1 MLQHRAYLEN
11 QKTPRV
17 EGLTRAEACA
27 RYQGKVLLLA
37 RRVKERLSSAARVE
51 LDDLIS
57 WGAIGLLEAFD
68 RFDAGR
74 GIKFST
80 YAEYR
85 IRGAMYDALRTQD
98 TFSRRRRQLAKNV
111 ERAREEAS
119 RDLGRAPTSQEVAH
133 RLECTVEQ
141 YHQAMTKTQPINH
154 TSIDDVEPGGRPL
167 VETLADPTIAN
178 ASNGIASREIRE
190 LLGRAVSE
198 LPERQQEC
206 IMMYYG
212 KELSL
217 SEIAAVYGVSVSR
230 VSQILKEAR
239 ARLRKRLSSEI
250 DQSDLALEFA

>member
-1 MLQHRAYLEN
+1 MLQHRAYLAN
-11 QKTPRV
+11 QDAPRV
-17 EGLTRAEACA
+17 EGLSREEACA
-27 RYQGKVLLLA
+27 RYQGKVLLIA
-37 RRVKERLSSAARVE
+37 RRVKERLSSAAPVE

-68 RFDAGR
+68 RFDASR

-98 TFSRRRRQLAKNV
+98 TFSRRRRQLAKRIEN
-111 ERAREEAS
+111 ARDEAS
-119 RDLGRAPTSQEVAH
+119 KNLGRPPTPQEVAN
-133 RLECTVEQ
+133 RMECTLAQ
-141 YHQAMTKTQPINH
+141 YHQAMDKTQPINH
-154 TSIDDVEPGGRPL
+154 TSIDDVDHGGRPL
-167 VETLADPTIAN
+167 VETLADPTGTHA
-178 ASNGIASREIRE
+178 ANGIASREIRQ
-190 LLGRAVSE
+190 LLGRAVGE

-206 IMMYYG
+206 ILMYYG
-212 KELSL
+212 KDLSL

-239 ARLRKRLSSEI
+239 GRLRKRLHSEI